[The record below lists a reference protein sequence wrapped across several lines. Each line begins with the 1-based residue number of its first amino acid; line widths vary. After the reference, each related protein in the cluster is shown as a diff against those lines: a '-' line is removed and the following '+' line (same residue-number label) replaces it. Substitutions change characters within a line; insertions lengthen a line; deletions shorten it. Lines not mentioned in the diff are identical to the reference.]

1 MLDNNLNCNKDSVV
15 VIRCCF
21 MLSDG
26 GGDAWC
32 CGGVFV
38 LRLVGLYWCSLDR
51 LSWFIWTQIWCR
63 NGLRTEL

>member
-1 MLDNNLNCNKDSVV
+1 MLDNNLNRNKDSVV

-32 CGGVFV
+32 CDGDSVV
-38 LRLVGLYWCSLDR
+38 VVYLH
-51 LSWFIWTQIWCR
+51 
-63 NGLRTEL
+63 